1 MANLLNVGLFGSGNF
16 GGQVASMAADN
27 GFSAIAI
34 NASEQDLRLL
44 SDNVVPFIVGD
55 GKGTGKNGDYAREFL
70 LEHLTLLKDE
80 TFIDFITSSDVI
92 IMAASAGG
100 GFGSNTVPVLTQIL
114 SEMYSDKLFIPLCV
128 YPDEGETYTAQVN
141 TQKYMKAIIEA
152 EVPYLV
158 YDNDKFK
165 KLSPTEAAKAVNAN
179 ILEDLKILRG
189 DFIAPTNIGGID
201 ERDLLTTLSV
211 PGRMIIDKIMPLE
224 ESSIIDGSIVAT
236 IRRHMNDTAH
246 ANIVDDKIVMA
257 SAVSY
262 LVNSD
267 VDKYTS
273 AVKTELQA
281 VFGTHVTDYRNEA
294 VITNNS
300 NETPYITTIL
310 SGMNAPTTRIDR
322 VINRTEAIDKE
333 LMSRQKASTKLGS
346 SEGAKHTLSVKK
358 FGNSTG
364 NASSGSN
371 ATMDDII
378 SKYKNLNK

>member
-1 MANLLNVGLFGSGNF
+1 MSKLLNIGILGSGNF
-16 GGQVASMAADN
+16 GGQIASLGADN
-27 GFSAIAI
+27 GFPAIAI

-55 GKGTGKNGDYAREFL
+55 GKGTGKNGDYAREFM
-70 LEHLTLLKDE
+70 LEHLALLKDE
-80 TFIDFITSSDVI
+80 TFVEFITSNDVI

-114 SEMYSDKLFIPLCV
+114 TEMYTDKLFIPLCV
-128 YPDEGETYTAQVN
+128 YPDEGETYTAQIN
-141 TQKYMKAIIEA
+141 TQKYMKSIIEA

-158 YDNDKFK
+158 YDNDKYK
-165 KLSPTEAAKAVNAN
+165 RMSPNEAAKAVNAN
-179 ILEDLKILRG
+179 ILEDLKVLRG
-189 DFIAPTNIGGID
+189 DYVASTMIGGIE

-236 IRRHMNDTAH
+236 IRRHMNETAH
-246 ANIVDDKIVMA
+246 AAIVDDKIIMA

-262 LVNSD
+262 LVTPD

-273 AVKTELQA
+273 AVKTDLQN
-281 VFGTHVTDYRNEA
+281 VFGTHITDYRNEA
-294 VITNNS
+294 VTTNS
-300 NETPYITTIL
+300 GDIPYITTIL
-310 SGMNAPTTRIDR
+310 SGLNAPTTRIDK

-346 SEGAKHTLSVKK
+346 SEGAKHTLAAKK
-358 FGNSTG
+358 FGNTKTTGSST
-364 NASSGSN
+364 S
-371 ATMDDII
+371 MDDILN
-378 SKYKNLNK
+378 KYRNLNK